1 MQPATSALGLATKHL
16 AEVEDLFL
24 ALRKARTQADATGTP
39 AKVARENVRLISN
52 AYIRAKKARLPQHT
66 RDLHEKSHA
75 ARMAL
80 EQVWAEELSRAS
92 DRLFGALD
100 FERAITLAQRGW
112 ITPPREP
119 VSGVFVDGST
129 RTWRYK
135 LRKALGAPKPG
146 DAEAVG
152 AWDMGYAARS
162 QLEGVEA
169 GQEVFV
175 LRDEGGSPVGVAT
188 VSRTEGSLSI
198 DYLAT
203 APGHTYG
210 TQMMQELSRMA
221 AKDGL
226 GVHLSPAYGSDP
238 FFKGIGM
245 STTGE
250 GGLTFTS
257 EQAGA
262 FARAGGYL
270 PPPAEASAGST
281 ATAEQQ
287 MAFNVLQ
294 GLAGHNAGEQV
305 TMQSV
310 RDALGATISEASF
323 TEGAAQS
330 YLGLAMQTANAA
342 GQVSLEHLGL
352 GKTWSW
358 ATPRTVANDMFGV
371 RGSKVVQNMYG
382 DHLNRLTKIIT
393 EATDPRHPKNIAQV
407 KAAIKQAWPNLRRY
421 EVDRIARTETGAVW
435 MQTAANAYEANGIS
449 QFESIVATGPSIG
462 VDSAGACDYCVEASA
477 SAHDITSNLPPWHPN
492 CRCDIIP
499 VIEDPDTGEEWL
511 PPDEPWTGGGE
522 GSGPPAV
529 PPSPMPEPSATPPR
543 PAPTPERAPEPAPP
557 LPEPKPTPAPPAPP
571 EPVKPPA
578 PAPAPEP
585 TPPPQTHTSERFRE
599 HWNVPETTTEPF
611 GITANA
617 LTDDELWAISKYTSQ
632 DTNGGYNVVNRWLRK
647 LMVKRGKNLEEIK
660 TSVAMLDSAIAKAP
674 ALEQPMTLYRGVGGT
689 DFYGGVPQ
697 VGQVLEDPAFLS
709 TSVTSDLPTS
719 WAGPHGDVWTIEAPA
734 GTKGINVNEALR
746 GTVYGPRGL
755 DPATSKERE
764 IILARGQRVVVDEV
778 RERVTEYPNGTR
790 IVSHEVK
797 AHIEPEP
804 PTELPPPPAPLGP
817 PSPPVAPAVP
827 PPAPMPGAVPAALPP
842 DFDFRT
848 PEGWQTMLSK
858 YEGESVR
865 VTINPGA
872 GYASTVYSGPVTAYK
887 DKFLIDRRLLRD
899 STLGKITKVEVKV
912 GGRYKDWT
920 EYEKLTPEQRAVKP
934 SVGRT
939 ASGARAVP
947 VVPEGGYS
955 FPDNVPS
962 GRIGDT
968 PPPPVFENMVQ
979 AQAFAEKYLFRSAD
993 FGNAPTLKGVQQ
1005 AMDGIARVLRPY
1017 GVKLDEFKVTKI
1029 KGRGLAHYVERTNMR
1044 TKERTIAIESQ
1055 AKDINAT
1062 KAKNMAAETQE
1073 IYDGKKARELA
1084 MNERSL
1090 DLAREQGRADGVAYA
1105 ENKKELLNAG
1115 KRWFVASADP
1125 ENAVAILMAHEAG
1138 HALDYAYNLADTF
1151 AAKLKELGMTQ
1162 EEKYAVSEYAGI
1174 GGGMRD
1180 TGGIQELWA
1189 EVTAARVSGLYD
1201 VVPARIKQAYE
1212 ETLATITQ
1220 ERIDAY
1226 VSARAAKDAASVSKA
1241 KLLAIRKRAGILTS

>member
-24 ALRKARTQADATGTP
+24 ALRKARTQDDATGTP

-80 EQVWAEELSRAS
+80 EQVWAKEFGRAS
-92 DRLFGALD
+92 DRLFDALD
-100 FERAITLAQRGW
+100 FERAITVAQRGW

-135 LRKALGAPKPG
+135 LRKALGGPKPG
-146 DAEAVG
+146 DTEAVG
-152 AWDMGYAARS
+152 AWDMGDAARS

-226 GVHLSPAYGSDP
+226 DVHLSPAYGSDP

-250 GGLTFTS
+250 GGLAFTS

-270 PPPAEASAGST
+270 PPPAEASAGGT

-294 GLAGHNAGEQV
+294 GLAGHNEGEQV

-323 TEGAAQS
+323 TEGAVQS

-407 KAAIKQAWPNLRRY
+407 KAAIKQEWPNLRRY

-462 VDSAGACDYCVEASA
+462 IDSAGACDYCVEASA
-477 SAHDITSNLPPWHPN
+477 SVHDITSNLPPWHPN

-499 VIEDPDTGEEWL
+499 VLEDPDTGEEWL

-543 PAPTPERAPEPAPP
+543 PAPAPERAPEPAPP
-557 LPEPKPTPAPPAPP
+557 LPEPTPSP
-571 EPVKPPA
+571 E
-578 PAPAPEP
+578 
-585 TPPPQTHTSERFRE
+585 
-599 HWNVPETTTEPF
+599 
-611 GITANA
+611 
-617 LTDDELWAISKYTSQ
+617 
-632 DTNGGYNVVNRWLRK
+632 
-647 LMVKRGKNLEEIK
+647 
-660 TSVAMLDSAIAKAP
+660 
-674 ALEQPMTLYRGVGGT
+674 
-689 DFYGGVPQ
+689 
-697 VGQVLEDPAFLS
+697 
-709 TSVTSDLPTS
+709 
-719 WAGPHGDVWTIEAPA
+719 
-734 GTKGINVNEALR
+734 
-746 GTVYGPRGL
+746 
-755 DPATSKERE
+755 
-764 IILARGQRVVVDEV
+764 
-778 RERVTEYPNGTR
+778 
-790 IVSHEVK
+790 
-797 AHIEPEP
+797 
-804 PTELPPPPAPLGP
+804 PAPLP
-817 PSPPVAPAVP
+817 EPSEAPPVEATKSPADVADVRLRDPEERATVDRALATMGKVIRMPDNAPTVRVARGAGGSSFAAHTDPPTIMGSYHAGAESTFVHEFGHYMDWTLGGADPETRYGGYIRSAVTRAKVERDP
-827 PPAPMPGAVPAALPP
+827 DVQKLLDAIVGTPRVQNTPRGDNFPCQVPAA
-842 DFDFRT
+842 RR
-848 PEGWQTMLSK
+848 
-858 YEGESVR
+858 R
-865 VTINPGA
+865 V
-872 GYASTVYSGPVTAYK
+872 VC
-887 DKFLIDRRLLRD
+887 
-899 STLGKITKVEVKV
+899 
-912 GGRYKDWT
+912 
-920 EYEKLTPEQRAVKP
+920 
-934 SVGRT
+934 
-939 ASGARAVP
+939 
-947 VVPEGGYS
+947 
-955 FPDNVPS
+955 
-962 GRIGDT
+962 
-968 PPPPVFENMVQ
+968 
-979 AQAFAEKYLFRSAD
+979 
-993 FGNAPTLKGVQQ
+993 
-1005 AMDGIARVLRPY
+1005 
-1017 GVKLDEFKVTKI
+1017 
-1029 KGRGLAHYVERTNMR
+1029 
-1044 TKERTIAIESQ
+1044 
-1055 AKDINAT
+1055 
-1062 KAKNMAAETQE
+1062 
-1073 IYDGKKARELA
+1073 
-1084 MNERSL
+1084 
-1090 DLAREQGRADGVAYA
+1090 
-1105 ENKKELLNAG
+1105 
-1115 KRWFVASADP
+1115 
-1125 ENAVAILMAHEAG
+1125 
-1138 HALDYAYNLADTF
+1138 AL
-1151 AAKLKELGMTQ
+1151 
-1162 EEKYAVSEYAGI
+1162 V
-1174 GGGMRD
+1174 
-1180 TGGIQELWA
+1180 
-1189 EVTAARVSGLYD
+1189 
-1201 VVPARIKQAYE
+1201 
-1212 ETLATITQ
+1212 
-1220 ERIDAY
+1220 
-1226 VSARAAKDAASVSKA
+1226 
-1241 KLLAIRKRAGILTS
+1241 